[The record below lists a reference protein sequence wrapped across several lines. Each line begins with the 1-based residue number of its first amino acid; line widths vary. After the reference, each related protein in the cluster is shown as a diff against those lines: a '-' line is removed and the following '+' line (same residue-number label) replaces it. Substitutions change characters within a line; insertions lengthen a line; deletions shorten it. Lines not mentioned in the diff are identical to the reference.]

1 MAEYF
6 QPSYYVTGLPRTR
19 GAWLAHYL
27 DKVTDSCE
35 HEVGLRLMQ
44 GDKLTYRSSY
54 GQKHVGVVDSSFP
67 IWCKMVWDKSSPIV
81 IINRNPLEVIDSL
94 KKEFPSGI
102 GNAFPYMYGEIVA
115 EALLQLDGVKL
126 LFNNVLE
133 VDYDDME
140 DRMEDIV
147 SHIGVPK
154 HRFNKSE
161 FEYMNRFKITVHPE
175 KYLRLLDSGNI
186 SGRAALLFG

>member
-1 MAEYF
+1 
-6 QPSYYVTGLPRTR
+6 
-19 GAWLAHYL
+19 
-27 DKVTDSCE
+27 
-35 HEVGLRLMQ
+35 MQ

-102 GNAFPYMYGEIVA
+102 GNALPYMYGEIVA
-115 EALLQLDGVKL
+115 EALLQLEGVKL